1 MDQLQQLFY
10 ESAIEKMLV
19 QINLEDN
26 KVYIGW
32 IRSLPPATE
41 SAAGYFLILPLKSGY
56 RDEKSRELVLTTD
69 YSGVLIELNQTS
81 SDAADLNDKLELY
94 YKVIRTSCIS
104 LASRFNSEEFDK
116 FSHNRQIVLS

>member
-1 MDQLQQLFY
+1 
-10 ESAIEKMLV
+10 MLV